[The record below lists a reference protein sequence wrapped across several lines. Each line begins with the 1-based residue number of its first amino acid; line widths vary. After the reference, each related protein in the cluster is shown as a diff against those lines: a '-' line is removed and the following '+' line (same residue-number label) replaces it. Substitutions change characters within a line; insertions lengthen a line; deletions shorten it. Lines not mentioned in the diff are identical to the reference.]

1 MALILTNHSLFSKD
15 KFFPLRGFFY
25 AQPDMPPHKQEFT
38 EVIFILKGK
47 VLHYSDPAGW
57 EESAAGD
64 VWLIP
69 PGGIHGYLKA
79 ENLQIFNL
87 LFIAD
92 QLPVPLLE
100 LYRHPG
106 YKKLF
111 SRDNSFWENAGYYP
125 RLRLDPRQQK
135 DFTALLNLFVRQ
147 QKSKTPGRIGGKYGL
162 FMAIISMLCD
172 IAVKDNEM
180 FRQEQPLDMSRISS
194 FLNENYA
201 ANINLSDLT
210 HLTSMSE
217 SSLRRHFRKTF
228 GCAPAGYIR
237 KFRLEVAAKLLLNT
251 NFPVKEI
258 AQMSGFNTVSYFCKI
273 FRQVYK
279 RSPQNYRFWINT
291 R

>member
-87 LFIAD
+87 
-92 QLPVPLLE
+92 
-100 LYRHPG
+100 
-106 YKKLF
+106 
-111 SRDNSFWENAGYYP
+111 
-125 RLRLDPRQQK
+125 DPRQQK

-147 QKSKTPGRIGGKYGL
+147 QKSKAPGRIGGKYGL

-237 KFRLEVAAKLLLNT
+237 KFRLEVAAEHQ
-251 NFPVKEI
+251 FPGERNRTDERV
-258 AQMSGFNTVSYFCKI
+258 QYCQLFL
-273 FRQVYK
+273 
-279 RSPQNYRFWINT
+279 
-291 R
+291 

>member
-1 MALILTNHSLFSKD
+1 
-15 KFFPLRGFFY
+15 
-25 AQPDMPPHKQEFT
+25 MPPHKQEFT

-69 PGGIHGYLKA
+69 SGGIHGYLKA

-135 DFTALLNLFVRQ
+135 DF
-147 QKSKTPGRIGGKYGL
+147 YG
-162 FMAIISMLCD
+162 
-172 IAVKDNEM
+172 
-180 FRQEQPLDMSRISS
+180 
-194 FLNENYA
+194 A
-201 ANINLSDLT
+201 AEFICPAAEI
-210 HLTSMSE
+210 E
-217 SSLRRHFRKTF
+217 SSRQNRRQIWIVHGNHLHAVRY
-228 GCAPAGYIR
+228 CR
-237 KFRLEVAAKLLLNT
+237 E
-251 NFPVKEI
+251 
-258 AQMSGFNTVSYFCKI
+258 
-273 FRQVYK
+273 RQ
-279 RSPQNYRFWINT
+279 
-291 R
+291 

>member
-1 MALILTNHSLFSKD
+1 MALTLTNHSLFSKD

-111 SRDNSFWENAGYYP
+111 SRDNSSG
-125 RLRLDPRQQK
+125 
-135 DFTALLNLFVRQ
+135 
-147 QKSKTPGRIGGKYGL
+147 KTRDIIRAASGPPAAERFYG
-162 FMAIISMLCD
+162 
-172 IAVKDNEM
+172 
-180 FRQEQPLDMSRISS
+180 
-194 FLNENYA
+194 A
-201 ANINLSDLT
+201 AEFICPAAEI
-210 HLTSMSE
+210 E
-217 SSLRRHFRKTF
+217 SSRQNRRQIWIVHGNHLHAVRY
-228 GCAPAGYIR
+228 CR
-237 KFRLEVAAKLLLNT
+237 E
-251 NFPVKEI
+251 
-258 AQMSGFNTVSYFCKI
+258 
-273 FRQVYK
+273 RQ
-279 RSPQNYRFWINT
+279 
-291 R
+291 

>member
-1 MALILTNHSLFSKD
+1 
-15 KFFPLRGFFY
+15 
-25 AQPDMPPHKQEFT
+25 
-38 EVIFILKGK
+38 
-47 VLHYSDPAGW
+47 
-57 EESAAGD
+57 
-64 VWLIP
+64 
-69 PGGIHGYLKA
+69 
-79 ENLQIFNL
+79 
-87 LFIAD
+87 
-92 QLPVPLLE
+92 
-100 LYRHPG
+100 
-106 YKKLF
+106 
-111 SRDNSFWENAGYYP
+111 
-125 RLRLDPRQQK
+125 
-135 DFTALLNLFVRQ
+135 
-147 QKSKTPGRIGGKYGL
+147 
-162 FMAIISMLCD
+162 MLCD